1 MLATAHSD
9 AHHGALVPRMQLVTM
24 MGAED
29 ERAAELAALVVNRLA
44 TGNIDVSEAVTD
56 AGGIL
61 PLVRLLTH
69 RSESAQQQAASGLAE
84 LSLYAYN
91 RDDIANCGAL
101 DALIRLLSSGK
112 QGTPELAARA
122 IGCLAREDGD
132 LDQCSQNRADKKR
145 EKEAAEEER
154 NLLFA
159 SFRLKK
165 TEDAT
170 SGITLDMTAKEAF
183 ELLDEDGGGSISSK
197 ELASALTMV
206 GRRSKMDIQI
216 LIDKVDE
223 NGDGELQLNEF
234 VTFWKYFQTASDKKA
249 AASATSGA
257 AAIAKQLPAA
267 AEPAPAATAAAN
279 QIEVAPVAA
288 TSRQRPPTFKP
299 VEDVRRPTLDKSSSV
314 SVLSTAL
321 GQTSPGSSSAQQAP
335 TMAHKDDFERRTLVE
350 KEDAERSVRF
360 RGASER
366 RAFVRL
372 NGGVQLLLA
381 MLEPSRAVGA
391 PLTLSTALGGGERG
405 SPGSGGMGSGGMGT
419 HRAGGSTHPVTPTG
433 SDSRVRGSSSGRPS
447 ADQRTGSE
455 LWDCVRPQPPPEAA
469 DGGEQATKED
479 ALQGL
484 GIAPTLSHE
493 ANVEAMREAAAA
505 ALVDLV
511 RDDREIQE
519 AVLSCGGVRS
529 LVGLCR
535 SASKGAQEHAA
546 HCLWRLCVRTENQS
560 AVVSEGAIPDLVQVV
575 RLGDPDAQG
584 YAAGALAEL
593 ARGGSEERGCQQ
605 ANDNW
610 KGPRDSFVEERW
622 DAIVE
627 AGGIASL
634 VALLGHRSEMGKE
647 QAASCLY
654 HLAIDRTNQSLI
666 AKANGITPLV
676 ALFNSVSSLD
686 KGAVTGAEE
695 RRTFEHAANALA
707 RLAQISTESQAQIA
721 KRLVMLLSSDKIVV
735 QARAARALRDL
746 AANQPESAVVILNAG
761 ALLQLIKML
770 SSGQVEAQRE
780 AAGALSTLAI
790 NSRGEQVA
798 IASGLVVVLGSS
810 DPDTQARVTKLLL
823 ELCKNADIRYAIV
836 KAGAIPRFVAQLHE
850 PKVQQLAA
858 GVLSRLTAD
867 ETRGAEYVADIA
879 KSNGIPSLVSL
890 LLESRAERHV
900 EAQASAIAV
909 LMQMS
914 RHRPDFGHALCASG
928 ALVPLVAVLSGTKH
942 GELTKTDVA
951 TIFGN
956 LARQGEQEQAA
967 ASIAPLVHLVQRDGA
982 PAYAALSGIGPQLV
996 AVVRALTALV
1006 SGHGANQVILK
1017 ASGGIEAL
1025 VVLLAPLEPLVVGRE
1040 ELRAD
1045 AADALAELARG
1056 NAENQTAIAAAGAL
1070 TLLVAQLEHAD
1081 SQGRASDR
1089 ASDGD
1094 PDVLVGRSDEGRR
1107 AAVTVGGIAE
1117 EAAARALWN
1126 LADGHAP
1133 NQAAIAAAS
1142 ALLPLVTFLGGSPS
1156 SSQRAGTKLA
1166 QEAAANVLAKLSS
1179 NDPSVEATLATM
1191 LVAPLSFADPG
1202 PEGGGSDGRQ
1212 SPNMDGF
1219 GKMESTARVISRLT
1233 QSSVRLQDAIA
1244 AAGGVT
1250 ALVTMLKRGV
1260 PSMTMPISTLD
1271 ELTSALCSMAQG
1283 NRRIQQA
1290 IAQHDGIRTLIAMLH
1305 GPKELHKGAS
1315 RTLGAL
1321 AADVGNRTRIF
1332 EAGGIAPLIELLGL
1346 ASAGAAGAASC
1357 ALANLALTPA
1367 LRTAIVSAGG
1377 IVPLTS
1383 LALGLVA
1390 EHSSSAAAAREYA
1403 ASALSLLARGNE
1415 ANRSAVASE
1424 LVRTLRTGSTPST
1437 TVDGHL
1443 TIRKEEAL
1451 VLLRDMCAD
1460 ARGFPA
1466 GDAEDEA
1473 PEAAPVAAREATA
1486 VDDTPSEAAGD
1497 DTPSETT
1504 GDDTA
1509 LEAACLDNR
1518 RAFAKAGVIVELVE
1532 LLSGPQRIFALGVE
1546 TLCLL
1551 ACTSRDLHAEVTQAL
1566 IQMLRNNDKGM
1577 RQRAGI
1583 ALSKV
1588 GAEGSEEL
1596 QRSSALARGV
1606 EPLAELLK
1614 EALDDDGVEAQ
1625 AYALWSLCLSV
1636 VDATYQAV
1644 IVREGCVA
1652 DLVACLRNPK
1662 LPTSA
1667 QEHAITVLASL
1678 AHDGDALRQ
1687 AIDADGIPPISAV
1700 SLALLASPSSLE
1712 STKTHAVRLLAHLA
1726 GVSVRAQRQVASVA
1740 CMPVLRCL
1748 DSGLVCSGD
1757 STRTTALDLDSSVTL
1772 APRLAAL
1779 TLEALARHNA
1789 EVAAT
1794 LLEAGAVAPLVV
1806 MLQPNRP
1813 PIDRRAA
1820 ARLLGTIAQ
1829 AAAPSQLTGAST
1841 VTDRLSSSASVMDV
1855 TVGESL
1861 IHGAIPALLS
1871 MIDPGCV
1878 PPTEPGLID
1887 DATRAIRF
1895 LSSGE
1900 GSLRTA
1906 ILRAGGALLLV
1917 ARLSNSGVGVPLGS
1931 SALPGAAPAS
1941 RANLAPIGAPSDG
1954 VSMQVVSGP
1963 SAYLGDG
1970 GEEGEE
1976 GEGRLKRIT
1985 EESTAQPPST
1995 PAMTPATPQ
2004 SPACQ
2009 LHAAAA
2015 VTKLAAVTN
2024 RRDEPRQLHAAAAV
2038 TNLAQGSIANQ
2049 KALVHAR
2056 AIPQL
2061 ASLLRSS
2068 ESAETHRHA
2077 VHALL
2082 HFAAHEETRMTLA
2095 VLRQLVGLLDVPRP
2109 ATQMAALS
2117 ALATLAARSAA
2128 SRHAIIRCKA
2138 IPPLL
2143 QILGQAR
2150 AVGQTKG
2157 LGGQTALA
2165 TAPLDD
2171 AASNDAAR
2179 NDAARYDA
2187 ARNDATRNDAA
2198 RYDAA
2203 RYEATPVEWA
2213 VALLSEIAI
2222 SSEAVEEM
2230 VEAHAVLPLGALLA
2244 SPSSL
2249 AQTSAAS
2256 TLWRI
2261 AAHGDAERAALVSAG
2276 AVLQLVGLLN
2286 TALNTA
2292 GASAEATRHATAT
2305 LWQLSSSAEAME
2317 AMVRAGG
2324 LRALVGLLEGGDVA
2338 ESQELA
2344 AALLA
2349 LLAQDTTPQGLGRE
2363 QSREQSRPSIL
2374 TLAQDTTR
2382 VGWLQQQTKGDEY
2395 QAAMLELGAIPKL
2408 VVALG
2413 SASQVAKKHAAA
2425 TLRALYEGR
2434 SGSAEAEC
2442 TASFLAAEGGIGALK
2457 ALLTDAAAPPEALWS
2472 AFAIL
2477 KTLATQPK
2485 GRTAL
2490 RAAPGGAQWFYK
2502 LDYLVADEGE
2512 SDAAVSSWLRAARAD
2527 LQAACNEVVELLC

>member
-1 MLATAHSD
+1 MQMLATAHSD

-372 NGGVQLLLA
+372 NGGVQRLLA

-433 SDSRVRGSSSGRPS
+433 SDSRERGSSSGRPS

-469 DGGEQATKED
+469 DGGEQATKEE

-610 KGPRDSFVEERW
+610 KGPRDSFVEERL

-1025 VVLLAPLEPLVVGRE
+1025 VVLLAPLEPLVVERE

-1094 PDVLVGRSDEGRR
+1094 PDVLVGRGDEGRR

-1179 NDPSVEATLATM
+1179 NEPSVEATLATM

-1233 QSSVRLQDAIA
+1233 QSSVLLQDAIA

-1712 STKTHAVRLLAHLA
+1712 STKAHAVRLLAHLA

-1813 PIDRRAA
+1813 TIDRRAA

-1841 VTDRLSSSASVMDV
+1841 VIDRLSSSASVMDV

-1871 MIDPGCV
+1871 MIDPGGV
-1878 PPTEPGLID
+1878 PGTAPTEPGLID

-1906 ILRAGGALLLV
+1906 ILRAGGASLLV
-1917 ARLSNSGVGVPLGS
+1917 ALLSNSGVGVPLGS
-1931 SALPGAAPAS
+1931 SAVPGAAPAS

-1963 SAYLGDG
+1963 FAHRGDG

-2004 SPACQ
+2004 SPAC
-2009 LHAAAA
+2009 
-2015 VTKLAAVTN
+2015 
-2024 RRDEPRQLHAAAAV
+2024 QLHAAAAV

-2128 SRHAIIRCKA
+2128 SRHAIIRSKA

-2143 QILGQAR
+2143 QMLGQAR

-2179 NDAARYDA
+2179 SDAARYDA
-2187 ARNDATRNDAA
+2187 
-2198 RYDAA
+2198 
-2203 RYEATPVEWA
+2203 TPVEWA
-2213 VALLSEIAI
+2213 AALLSDLAS

-2286 TALNTA
+2286 TALNKA

-2349 LLAQDTTPQGLGRE
+2349 RLAQDTTP
-2363 QSREQSRPSIL
+2363 
-2374 TLAQDTTR
+2374 

-2425 TLRALYEGR
+2425 TLRSLYEGR

-2502 LDYLVADEGE
+2502 LDYLVTDEGE

>member
-1 MLATAHSD
+1 M
-9 AHHGALVPRMQLVTM
+9 
-24 MGAED
+24 
-29 ERAAELAALVVNRLA
+29 
-44 TGNIDVSEAVTD
+44 AV
-56 AGGIL
+56 
-61 PLVRLLTH
+61 
-69 RSESAQQQAASGLAE
+69 
-84 LSLYAYN
+84 
-91 RDDIANCGAL
+91 
-101 DALIRLLSSGK
+101 
-112 QGTPELAARA
+112 
-122 IGCLAREDGD
+122 
-132 LDQCSQNRADKKR
+132 
-145 EKEAAEEER
+145 
-154 NLLFA
+154 
-159 SFRLKK
+159 
-165 TEDAT
+165 
-170 SGITLDMTAKEAF
+170 
-183 ELLDEDGGGSISSK
+183 
-197 ELASALTMV
+197 
-206 GRRSKMDIQI
+206 
-216 LIDKVDE
+216 
-223 NGDGELQLNEF
+223 
-234 VTFWKYFQTASDKKA
+234 
-249 AASATSGA
+249 
-257 AAIAKQLPAA
+257 
-267 AEPAPAATAAAN
+267 
-279 QIEVAPVAA
+279 
-288 TSRQRPPTFKP
+288 
-299 VEDVRRPTLDKSSSV
+299 
-314 SVLSTAL
+314 
-321 GQTSPGSSSAQQAP
+321 
-335 TMAHKDDFERRTLVE
+335 
-350 KEDAERSVRF
+350 
-360 RGASER
+360 
-366 RAFVRL
+366 
-372 NGGVQLLLA
+372 
-381 MLEPSRAVGA
+381 
-391 PLTLSTALGGGERG
+391 
-405 SPGSGGMGSGGMGT
+405 
-419 HRAGGSTHPVTPTG
+419 
-433 SDSRVRGSSSGRPS
+433 
-447 ADQRTGSE
+447 
-455 LWDCVRPQPPPEAA
+455 
-469 DGGEQATKED
+469 
-479 ALQGL
+479 
-484 GIAPTLSHE
+484 
-493 ANVEAMREAAAA
+493 
-505 ALVDLV
+505 
-511 RDDREIQE
+511 
-519 AVLSCGGVRS
+519 
-529 LVGLCR
+529 
-535 SASKGAQEHAA
+535 
-546 HCLWRLCVRTENQS
+546 
-560 AVVSEGAIPDLVQVV
+560 
-575 RLGDPDAQG
+575 
-584 YAAGALAEL
+584 
-593 ARGGSEERGCQQ
+593 
-605 ANDNW
+605 
-610 KGPRDSFVEERW
+610 
-622 DAIVE
+622 
-627 AGGIASL
+627 
-634 VALLGHRSEMGKE
+634 
-647 QAASCLY
+647 
-654 HLAIDRTNQSLI
+654 
-666 AKANGITPLV
+666 
-676 ALFNSVSSLD
+676 
-686 KGAVTGAEE
+686 
-695 RRTFEHAANALA
+695 
-707 RLAQISTESQAQIA
+707 
-721 KRLVMLLSSDKIVV
+721 
-735 QARAARALRDL
+735 
-746 AANQPESAVVILNAG
+746 
-761 ALLQLIKML
+761 
-770 SSGQVEAQRE
+770 
-780 AAGALSTLAI
+780 
-790 NSRGEQVA
+790 
-798 IASGLVVVLGSS
+798 
-810 DPDTQARVTKLLL
+810 
-823 ELCKNADIRYAIV
+823 
-836 KAGAIPRFVAQLHE
+836 
-850 PKVQQLAA
+850 
-858 GVLSRLTAD
+858 
-867 ETRGAEYVADIA
+867 
-879 KSNGIPSLVSL
+879 
-890 LLESRAERHV
+890 
-900 EAQASAIAV
+900 
-909 LMQMS
+909 
-914 RHRPDFGHALCASG
+914 
-928 ALVPLVAVLSGTKH
+928 
-942 GELTKTDVA
+942 
-951 TIFGN
+951 
-956 LARQGEQEQAA
+956 
-967 ASIAPLVHLVQRDGA
+967 
-982 PAYAALSGIGPQLV
+982 
-996 AVVRALTALV
+996 
-1006 SGHGANQVILK
+1006 
-1017 ASGGIEAL
+1017 
-1025 VVLLAPLEPLVVGRE
+1025 
-1040 ELRAD
+1040 
-1045 AADALAELARG
+1045 
-1056 NAENQTAIAAAGAL
+1056 
-1070 TLLVAQLEHAD
+1070 
-1081 SQGRASDR
+1081 
-1089 ASDGD
+1089 
-1094 PDVLVGRSDEGRR
+1094 
-1107 AAVTVGGIAE
+1107 
-1117 EAAARALWN
+1117 
-1126 LADGHAP
+1126 
-1133 NQAAIAAAS
+1133 
-1142 ALLPLVTFLGGSPS
+1142 
-1156 SSQRAGTKLA
+1156 
-1166 QEAAANVLAKLSS
+1166 
-1179 NDPSVEATLATM
+1179 
-1191 LVAPLSFADPG
+1191 
-1202 PEGGGSDGRQ
+1202 
-1212 SPNMDGF
+1212 
-1219 GKMESTARVISRLT
+1219 
-1233 QSSVRLQDAIA
+1233 
-1244 AAGGVT
+1244 
-1250 ALVTMLKRGV
+1250 
-1260 PSMTMPISTLD
+1260 
-1271 ELTSALCSMAQG
+1271 G

-1290 IAQHDGIRTLIAMLH
+1290 IAQHDGIPTLIAMLH
-1305 GPKELHKGAS
+1305 GPKALHKVAS

-1813 PIDRRAA
+1813 TIDRRAA

-1906 ILRAGGALLLV
+1906 ILRAGGASLLV
-1917 ARLSNSGVGVPLGS
+1917 ALLSNSGVGVPLGS
-1931 SALPGAAPAS
+1931 SAVPGAAPAS

-1963 SAYLGDG
+1963 FAHRGDG

-2004 SPACQ
+2004 SPAC
-2009 LHAAAA
+2009 
-2015 VTKLAAVTN
+2015 
-2024 RRDEPRQLHAAAAV
+2024 QLHAAAAV

-2128 SRHAIIRCKA
+2128 SRHAIIRSKA

-2143 QILGQAR
+2143 QMLGQAT

-2179 NDAARYDA
+2179 NDAARY
-2187 ARNDATRNDAA
+2187 
-2198 RYDAA
+2198 
-2203 RYEATPVEWA
+2203 EATPVEWA
-2213 VALLSEIAI
+2213 AALLSDLAS

-2244 SPSSL
+2244 SRSSL

-2286 TALNTA
+2286 TALNKA

-2349 LLAQDTTPQGLGRE
+2349 LLAQDTTP
-2363 QSREQSRPSIL
+2363 
-2374 TLAQDTTR
+2374 

-2502 LDYLVADEGE
+2502 LDYLVTDEGE

>member
-1 MLATAHSD
+1 MQMLATAHSD

-44 TGNIDVSEAVTD
+44 KGNIDVSEAVTD

-69 RSESAQQQAASGLAE
+69 GSESAQQQAASGLAE

-234 VTFWKYFQTASDKKA
+234 VTFWKYFQTASDKNA
-249 AASATSGA
+249 AASTTSGA

-288 TSRQRPPTFKP
+288 TSRQRQPTFKP
-299 VEDVRRPTLDKSSSV
+299 VEDVRRLTLDKSSSV

-321 GQTSPGSSSAQQAP
+321 GQTSPDSSSAQQAP
-335 TMAHKDDFERRTLVE
+335 TMAHKDDFERRTLVD

-372 NGGVQLLLA
+372 NGGVQRLLA

-391 PLTLSTALGGGERG
+391 PLTLGGGERG
-405 SPGSGGMGSGGMGT
+405 SPGSGGMGSGGMGSGGMGSGGMGSGGMGSGGMGT

-469 DGGEQATKED
+469 DGGEQATKEE

-605 ANDNW
+605 ANDNR
-610 KGPRDSFVEERW
+610 KGPRDSFVEERL

-798 IASGLVVVLGSS
+798 IASGLVVVLGSA

-982 PAYAALSGIGPQLV
+982 PAYAALSDIGPQLV
-996 AVVRALTALV
+996 AVVQALTALV

-1179 NDPSVEATLATM
+1179 NEPSVEATLATM

-1290 IAQHDGIRTLIAMLH
+1290 IAQHDGIPTLIAMLH

-1546 TLCLL
+1546 SLCLL

-1596 QRSSALARGV
+1596 QRSSALAKGV

-1813 PIDRRAA
+1813 TIDRRAA

-1906 ILRAGGALLLV
+1906 ILRAGGASLLV
-1917 ARLSNSGVGVPLGS
+1917 ALLSNSGVGVPLGS

-1963 SAYLGDG
+1963 FAHRGDG
-1970 GEEGEE
+1970 GDEGEE

-2004 SPACQ
+2004 SPAC
-2009 LHAAAA
+2009 
-2015 VTKLAAVTN
+2015 
-2024 RRDEPRQLHAAAAV
+2024 QLHAAAAV

-2128 SRHAIIRCKA
+2128 SRHAIIRSKA

-2143 QILGQAR
+2143 QMLGQAR

-2179 NDAARYDA
+2179 NDAARY
-2187 ARNDATRNDAA
+2187 
-2198 RYDAA
+2198 
-2203 RYEATPVEWA
+2203 EATPVEWA
-2213 VALLSEIAI
+2213 AALLSDLAS

-2286 TALNTA
+2286 TSLNTA

-2349 LLAQDTTPQGLGRE
+2349 LLAQDTTP
-2363 QSREQSRPSIL
+2363 
-2374 TLAQDTTR
+2374 

>member
-1 MLATAHSD
+1 
-9 AHHGALVPRMQLVTM
+9 
-24 MGAED
+24 
-29 ERAAELAALVVNRLA
+29 
-44 TGNIDVSEAVTD
+44 
-56 AGGIL
+56 
-61 PLVRLLTH
+61 
-69 RSESAQQQAASGLAE
+69 
-84 LSLYAYN
+84 
-91 RDDIANCGAL
+91 
-101 DALIRLLSSGK
+101 
-112 QGTPELAARA
+112 
-122 IGCLAREDGD
+122 
-132 LDQCSQNRADKKR
+132 
-145 EKEAAEEER
+145 
-154 NLLFA
+154 
-159 SFRLKK
+159 
-165 TEDAT
+165 
-170 SGITLDMTAKEAF
+170 
-183 ELLDEDGGGSISSK
+183 
-197 ELASALTMV
+197 
-206 GRRSKMDIQI
+206 
-216 LIDKVDE
+216 
-223 NGDGELQLNEF
+223 
-234 VTFWKYFQTASDKKA
+234 
-249 AASATSGA
+249 
-257 AAIAKQLPAA
+257 
-267 AEPAPAATAAAN
+267 
-279 QIEVAPVAA
+279 
-288 TSRQRPPTFKP
+288 
-299 VEDVRRPTLDKSSSV
+299 
-314 SVLSTAL
+314 
-321 GQTSPGSSSAQQAP
+321 
-335 TMAHKDDFERRTLVE
+335 
-350 KEDAERSVRF
+350 
-360 RGASER
+360 
-366 RAFVRL
+366 
-372 NGGVQLLLA
+372 
-381 MLEPSRAVGA
+381 
-391 PLTLSTALGGGERG
+391 
-405 SPGSGGMGSGGMGT
+405 
-419 HRAGGSTHPVTPTG
+419 
-433 SDSRVRGSSSGRPS
+433 
-447 ADQRTGSE
+447 
-455 LWDCVRPQPPPEAA
+455 VRPQPPPEAA
-469 DGGEQATKED
+469 DGGEQATKEE

-610 KGPRDSFVEERW
+610 KGPRDSFVEERL

-790 NSRGEQVA
+790 ISRGEQVA
-798 IASGLVVVLGSS
+798 IASGLVVVLGSA

-1179 NDPSVEATLATM
+1179 NEPSVEATLATM
-1191 LVAPLSFADPG
+1191 LVAPLSYADPG

-1532 LLSGPQRIFALGVE
+1532 LLSGPQRIFALGIE

-1636 VDATYQAV
+1636 VDATNQAV

-1813 PIDRRAA
+1813 TIDRRAA

-1841 VTDRLSSSASVMDV
+1841 VIDRLSSSASVMDV

-1906 ILRAGGALLLV
+1906 ILRAGGASLLV
-1917 ARLSNSGVGVPLGS
+1917 ALLSNSGVGVPLGS

-1963 SAYLGDG
+1963 FAHRGDG
-1970 GEEGEE
+1970 GDEGEE

-1985 EESTAQPPST
+1985 EESTAQPPLT

-2004 SPACQ
+2004 SPAC
-2009 LHAAAA
+2009 
-2015 VTKLAAVTN
+2015 
-2024 RRDEPRQLHAAAAV
+2024 QLHAAAAV

-2128 SRHAIIRCKA
+2128 SRHAIIRSKA

-2143 QILGQAR
+2143 QMLGQAR
-2150 AVGQTKG
+2150 AV
-2157 LGGQTALA
+2157 GQTALA

-2171 AASNDAAR
+2171 AARYDAAR

-2187 ARNDATRNDAA
+2187 
-2198 RYDAA
+2198 
-2203 RYEATPVEWA
+2203 TPVEWA
-2213 VALLSEIAI
+2213 AALLSDLAS

-2230 VEAHAVLPLGALLA
+2230 VAAHAVLPLGALLA

-2286 TALNTA
+2286 TSLNTA

-2349 LLAQDTTPQGLGRE
+2349 LLAQDTTP
-2363 QSREQSRPSIL
+2363 
-2374 TLAQDTTR
+2374 

-2425 TLRALYEGR
+2425 TLRSLYEGR

-2502 LDYLVADEGE
+2502 LDYLVTDEGE

>member
-1 MLATAHSD
+1 
-9 AHHGALVPRMQLVTM
+9 MQLVTM

-44 TGNIDVSEAVTD
+44 KGNTDVSEAITE
-56 AGGIL
+56 AGGIA

-69 RSESAQQQAASGLAE
+69 GSESAQQQAASGLAE
-84 LSLYAYN
+84 LSLFAYN

-101 DALIRLLSSGK
+101 QALIRLLSSRK

-122 IGCLAREDGD
+122 IGRLSREDGD
-132 LDQCSQNRADKKR
+132 LERWNQKRVDRRR
-145 EKEAAEEER
+145 EKEAAEER
-154 NLLFA
+154 TNSFA
-159 SFRLKK
+159 SIRFKK
-165 TEDAT
+165 AEGAT
-170 SGITLDMTAKEAF
+170 SGITSDMSAKEAF
-183 ELLDEDGGGSISSK
+183 ELLDADGGGSISLN
-197 ELASALTMV
+197 ELASALTMS
-206 GRRSKMDIQI
+206 GLSKMNIQI
-216 LIDKVDE
+216 LIDKADV
-223 NGDGELQLNEF
+223 NGDRELQLSEF
-234 VTFWKYFQTASDKKA
+234 VTFWRCFQTASDKQS
-249 AASATSGA
+249 AASATPGA
-257 AAIAKQLPAA
+257 AAIAKSTDGL
-267 AEPAPAATAAAN
+267 
-279 QIEVAPVAA
+279 
-288 TSRQRPPTFKP
+288 RCPT
-299 VEDVRRPTLDKSSSV
+299 VGQVLGKSSSV
-314 SVLSTAL
+314 SVLDIAL
-321 GQTSPGSSSAQQAP
+321 GLTSLGSSSAQQAP
-335 TMAHKDDFERRTLVE
+335 TMVPMGACTEDGVERRTSID
-350 KEDAERSVRF
+350 KEDAERSARF

-372 NGGVQLLLA
+372 NGGVQRLIV

-391 PLTLSTALGGGERG
+391 LALGSGGRG
-405 SPGSGGMGSGGMGT
+405 SPGSGAVGSGEMGSGEMGSGGMGSGGMGT
-419 HRAGGSTHPVTPTG
+419 QRAGGSPRHVTPTG
-433 SDSRVRGSSSGRPS
+433 SDSRVCGGSSGRTR
-447 ADQRTGSE
+447 AAQRTGSE
-455 LWDCVRPQPPPEAA
+455 LWDCVRPQQPPEAA
-469 DGGEQATKED
+469 YGGEQATKEE

-484 GIAPTLSHE
+484 GIAPTMSHE

-519 AVLSCGGVRS
+519 AFLSYGGVRS

-546 HCLWRLCVRTENQS
+546 NCLWRLCIRTENQS
-560 AVVSEGAIPDLVQVV
+560 AVVSEGAIPDLVQSV

-584 YAAGALAEL
+584 YAAGCLAEL
-593 ARGGSEERGCQQ
+593 ARGGSEERL
-605 ANDNW
+605 N
-610 KGPRDSFVEERW
+610 
-622 DAIVE
+622 AIVE

-634 VALLGHRSEMGKE
+634 VALLGQRSELGKE

-686 KGAVTGAEE
+686 KSVEE

-761 ALLQLIKML
+761 ALLQLVKML

-823 ELCKNADIRYAIV
+823 ELCQDADMRYTIV
-836 KAGAIPRFVAQLHE
+836 KAGAIPRLIAQLNE

-858 GVLSRLTAD
+858 GVLARLTAD
-867 ETRGAEYVADIA
+867 ESCGAEYVADIA

-900 EAQASAIAV
+900 EAQASAIEV
-909 LMQMS
+909 LLQMS
-914 RHRPDFGHALCASG
+914 CHRPDFGHALCASD
-928 ALVPLVAVLSGTKH
+928 ALVPLVAVLAGTKH
-942 GELTKTDVA
+942 GALTKTDVA

-967 ASIAPLVHLVQRDGA
+967 ASITPLVHLVQRDGA
-982 PAYAALSGIGPQLV
+982 PAYAALSDIGPQLV

-1006 SGHGANQVILK
+1006 SGHCANQVILK

-1025 VVLLAPLEPLVVGRE
+1025 VVLLSPVEPLHAVNGRE
-1040 ELRAD
+1040 EVRAH

-1070 TLLVAQLEHAD
+1070 SFLVAQLKRAD
-1081 SQGRASDR
+1081 SLDGASD
-1089 ASDGD
+1089 SD
-1094 PDVLVGRSDEGRR
+1094 PDVPAGMDDEGRR
-1107 AAVTVGGIAE
+1107 AAATVSGIAE
-1117 EAAARALWN
+1117 EAAARALWS

-1142 ALLPLVTFLGGSPS
+1142 ALLSLVTFLGGSP

-1166 QEAAANVLAKLSS
+1166 QEAATNVLAKLSS

-1191 LVAPLSFADPG
+1191 LVAPLSFSDPG
-1202 PEGGGSDGRQ
+1202 PEGGGSGGRQ
-1212 SPNMDGF
+1212 SPDMVGF
-1219 GKMESTARVISRLT
+1219 SKMESAARVISRLT
-1233 QSSVRLQDAIA
+1233 QSSVRHQDAIA
-1244 AAGGVT
+1244 AAGGAT
-1250 ALVTMLKRGV
+1250 KLVAMLKRGV

-1271 ELTSALCSMAQG
+1271 ELTRALCSMAVG
-1283 NRRIQQA
+1283 NRQIQQA
-1290 IAQHDGIRTLIAMLH
+1290 IAQHDGIPTLIAMLH
-1305 GPKELHKGAS
+1305 GPKELHEGAS

-1332 EAGGIAPLIELLGL
+1332 EAGGIASLIELLGL
-1346 ASAGAAGAASC
+1346 ASASAGAAGAASS

-1367 LRTAIVSAGG
+1367 LRTAIVGAGG
-1377 IVPLTS
+1377 IAPLTS

-1390 EHSSSAAAAREYA
+1390 EQSSSAAREHA

-1415 ANRSAVASE
+1415 ANRSAVANE
-1424 LVRTLRTGSTPST
+1424 LVRTLRTGSTLST
-1437 TVDGHL
+1437 TVDGHRPIL
-1443 TIRKEEAL
+1443 IRKEEAR
-1451 VLLRDMCAD
+1451 VLLRDMCVHAHGL
-1460 ARGFPA
+1460 AA

-1473 PEAAPVAAREATA
+1473 PEAAPAAASEATA
-1486 VDDTPSEAAGD
+1486 VVDTPSEA
-1497 DTPSETT
+1497 T
-1504 GDDTA
+1504 GEDTA
-1509 LEAACLDNR
+1509 SEAACLDNR
-1518 RAFAKAGVIVELVE
+1518 RAFAKAGVIVVLVE
-1532 LLSGPQRIFALGVE
+1532 LLSGPQRILALGVE

-1551 ACTSRDLHAEVTQAL
+1551 ARTSRDLHAEVTQAL
-1566 IQMLRNNDKGM
+1566 IQKLRNNDKGM

-1614 EALDDDGVEAQ
+1614 DALDDDGVEAQ

-1636 VDATYQAV
+1636 ADAMNQAV

-1652 DLVACLRNPK
+1652 DLVACLRNPT
-1662 LPTSA
+1662 LPASA

-1678 AHDGDALRQ
+1678 AHNGDVLRQ

-1700 SLALLASPSSLE
+1700 SLALLASPSSPE
-1712 STKTHAVRLLAHLA
+1712 STKAHAVGLLAQLA

-1740 CMPVLRCL
+1740 CTPLLRRL
-1748 DSGLVCSGD
+1748 DSVLVCSGD
-1757 STRTTALDLDSSVTL
+1757 TTRTTALELDSSATL
-1772 APRLAAL
+1772 APRLAAH

-1806 MLQPNRP
+1806 MLHPNRP
-1813 PIDRRAA
+1813 TADRRAA
-1820 ARLLGTIAQ
+1820 ALLLGTIAQ
-1829 AAAPSQLTGAST
+1829 AAAPGQLTGAST
-1841 VTDRLSSSASVMDV
+1841 VTHRLSSSASVMNV

-1878 PPTEPGLID
+1878 PPTEPGLIV

-1900 GSLRTA
+1900 GSLRKA
-1906 ILRAGGALLLV
+1906 IMRAGGASLLV
-1917 ARLSNSGVGVPLGS
+1917 ALLSNSGVGV
-1931 SALPGAAPAS
+1931 PGAAPAS
-1941 RANLAPIGAPSDG
+1941 RANLAPTGAPSDG
-1954 VSMQVVSGP
+1954 VSKRVVSGP
-1963 SAYLGDG
+1963 PSAPAPAWMGAPPV
-1970 GEEGEE
+1970 
-1976 GEGRLKRIT
+1976 T
-1985 EESTAQPPST
+1985 EESTTKPPAT
-1995 PAMTPATPQ
+1995 PAKTPATPE
-2004 SPACQ
+2004 SFAC
-2009 LHAAAA
+2009 
-2015 VTKLAAVTN
+2015 
-2024 RRDEPRQLHAAAAV
+2024 QLHAAAAV
-2038 TNLAQGSIANQ
+2038 TNLAQGSIENQ
-2049 KALVHAR
+2049 EALVHAR

-2082 HFAAHEETRMTLA
+2082 HFASHEETRTTLA

-2117 ALATLAARSAA
+2117 TLATLASRGAA
-2128 SRHAIIRCKA
+2128 SRHTIIRSKA
-2138 IPPLL
+2138 IAPLL
-2143 QILGQAR
+2143 QMLGQPR
-2150 AVGQTKG
+2150 VV
-2157 LGGQTALA
+2157 GQTALA
-2165 TAPLDD
+2165 ITTTAPRDD
-2171 AASNDAAR
+2171 AARYGAAR
-2179 NDAARYDA
+2179 SDAARYDA
-2187 ARNDATRNDAA
+2187 
-2198 RYDAA
+2198 
-2203 RYEATPVEWA
+2203 TPAEWA
-2213 VALLSEIAI
+2213 ASLLSDLAS

-2230 VEAHAVLPLGALLA
+2230 VGAQAVLPLGALLS

-2276 AVLQLVGLLN
+2276 AVLQLVGLL
-2286 TALNTA
+2286 TA

-2324 LRALVGLLEGGDVA
+2324 LRALVGLLEGDDVA
-2338 ESQELA
+2338 EAQELA

-2349 LLAQDTTPQGLGRE
+2349 LLAQDTTP
-2363 QSREQSRPSIL
+2363 
-2374 TLAQDTTR
+2374 
-2382 VGWLQQQTKGDEY
+2382 VGWLQQQTKGDVY

-2413 SASQVAKKHAAA
+2413 SASQVVKKHAVA
-2425 TLRALYEGR
+2425 TLRTFFEGR
-2434 SGSAEAEC
+2434 CTGRSCSAEEEC

-2457 ALLTDAAAPPEALWS
+2457 VLLTDAAAPPEALWS
-2472 AFAIL
+2472 ALSIL
-2477 KTLATQPK
+2477 KALATQPK

-2502 LDYLVADEGE
+2502 LDYLATDEGE
-2512 SDAAVSSWLRAARAD
+2512 GDASVSSWLRAARAD